1 MGGVHMKGLPDCAPA
16 VKVQKMENGS
26 RVDQVEMENGAT
38 IPLRPLGNLENEP
51 EKCPNF
57 VLTLILS

>member
-1 MGGVHMKGLPDCAPA
+1 LPDCAPA